1 MHENHQ
7 KIFLKFLKQFSV
19 LNIRKM
25 ASHYKNK
32 KTLKNL
38 PVYSEEIKSVK
49 KNDEK
54 NSNTGVLSELP
65 FFYKKNLKIN

>member
-1 MHENHQ
+1 
-7 KIFLKFLKQFSV
+7 
-19 LNIRKM
+19 M

-54 NSNTGVLSELP
+54 NSNTEVLSELP
-65 FFYKKNLKIN
+65 FFYKKT